1 MNNQEEEWI
10 DYHTKLAEKDM
21 VNSPSHYTSNG
32 LEVIEILEM
41 KMSPE
46 DFQAYCLGNVLKVSL
61 SCQVQGKG
69 TRR

>member
-32 LEVIEILEM
+32 LEKTV
-41 KMSPE
+41 
-46 DFQAYCLGNVLKVSL
+46 
-61 SCQVQGKG
+61 
-69 TRR
+69 